1 MAEALT
7 RNQKAYRRKLERE
20 ASAERC
26 AVRLTADP
34 TKASTIRD
42 PATGEILKSTS
53 PKGVKC
59 LMTYSPT
66 R

>member
-1 MAEALT
+1 MADTLT

-20 ASAERC
+20 ANAERTP
-26 AVRLTADP
+26 ARLTADP
-34 TKASTIRD
+34 AKASTIRD

-53 PKGVKC
+53 PKGAKC
-59 LMTYSPT
+59 LMIYSPS

>member
-1 MAEALT
+1 MADTLT

-20 ASAERC
+20 ANAERTL
-26 AVRLTADP
+26 ARLTADP
-34 TKASTIRD
+34 TKANTIRD

-59 LMTYSPT
+59 LQ
-66 R
+66 RLNF